1 MSTAISRTL
10 IFFGILVLIFGGF
23 LLFQRNTPQRLSF
36 KNYQPASQI
45 SHVEQQSRMT
55 IPSLNMD
62 LEIIPSKI
70 TNNVWEATSQG
81 VSYLSSSPIPGEKG
95 NSILYGHNWTSL
107 LGNLTR
113 IKPGEEI
120 SINIKDKEKKT
131 FIVEYVSIVGPNDTQ
146 ILANT
151 NDARITLY
159 TCTGFLDSKR
169 FVVTALLGS
178 NENKL

>member
-1 MSTAISRTL
+1 MTTAISRIL
-10 IFFGILVLIFGGF
+10 IIFGILILGFGGI
-23 LLFQRNTPQRLSF
+23 LLFQHYTPQRLSF
-36 KNYQPASQI
+36 KNYKPSTKI
-45 SHVEQQSRMT
+45 SHVEQQSRMK
-55 IPSLNMD
+55 IPSLGMD

-70 TNNVWEATSQG
+70 TNNIWEATSQG

-107 LGNLTR
+107 LGNLR
-113 IKPGEEI
+113 NIKPGAE
-120 SINIKDKEKKT
+120 INITFTNKEKKT

-151 NDARITLY
+151 DDTRITLY

-169 FVVTALLGS
+169 FVVTALL
-178 NENKL
+178 KT